1 MRKRRCWTSSRTL
14 QTSSPAERIPRR
26 HKMLEAEIEHVVH
39 VCVKLP
45 RISALAF
52 LRRECVMTHRRR
64 VEQRQSFAVRGN
76 RLALRV
82 GGDRAT
88 AIVPSFSHLRSV
100 KRTSKA
106 SLVPLSC
113 VRSSTGET
121 PVVDQARPF
130 GFFSTHF
137 VRFPYRRTNPG
148 SLAAASRK
156 NVRFRI
162 ETEAGSLTT
171 APPCKIFTEKNTR
184 DTMCTG

>member
-1 MRKRRCWTSSRTL
+1 MEESVSHQDAGEKRNATRSGSGGHPLVSRRRDCEEEEVL
-14 QTSSPAERIPRR
+14 DIFAHVADKQSAERIPRR

-39 VCVKLP
+39 VCVKLS

-130 GFFSTHF
+130 GFF
-137 VRFPYRRTNPG
+137 
-148 SLAAASRK
+148 
-156 NVRFRI
+156 
-162 ETEAGSLTT
+162 
-171 APPCKIFTEKNTR
+171 
-184 DTMCTG
+184 

>member
-1 MRKRRCWTSSRTL
+1 MLDIFAHVADKQS
-14 QTSSPAERIPRR
+14 AERIPRSL
-26 HKMLEAEIEHVVH
+26 KMLEAEIEHVVH
-39 VCVKLP
+39 VCVKLS

-64 VEQRQSFAVRGN
+64 VEQRQSLAVRGN

-121 PVVDQARPF
+121 PVVDQARPLYDF
-130 GFFSTHF
+130 
-137 VRFPYRRTNPG
+137 RTEG
-148 SLAAASRK
+148 RILVLWQLQAEK

-171 APPCKIFTEKNTR
+171 ALPFKIFT
-184 DTMCTG
+184 